1 MVYLIRAAWIA
12 IFASMM
18 LFLVSCQNDQP
29 AKEPLTNEKV
39 KQVLHTIP
47 DHFKKKMRLPTHI
60 PFKPT
65 NMEAHY
71 SSLHKHSYQQD
82 YVQNTDHV
90 VYFIIT
96 EGTSTFNNLEK
107 IKLTS
112 EIDAFYE
119 KKGILYW
126 NDKKND
132 VHYLLSTVDHSKQ
145 KQYKLTK
152 EQLVKIAASAVSL
165 E

>member
-1 MVYLIRAAWIA
+1 MIRMAWIA
-12 IFASMM
+12 ILASMM
-18 LFLVSCQNDQP
+18 LFLVSCQNDPP

-47 DHFKKKMRLPTHI
+47 DHFKKKLRLPTHL
-60 PFKPT
+60 PFNPT

-82 YVQNTDHV
+82 YVQNTEHV
-90 VYFIIT
+90 VYFTIT
-96 EGTSTFNNLEK
+96 ESTSTFNNLEK

-119 KKGILYW
+119 EKGILYW
-126 NDKKND
+126 NDKKNH

-145 KQYKLTK
+145 KQYKLSK
-152 EQLVKIAASAVSL
+152 EQLVKIATSAIPL